1 MDSSTIGVLAAAHGN
16 ALSAGGHV
24 APGPAGRRTRRPRRG
39 PRLLSHSRPGPR
51 PLTWGRGPAMSVPA
65 ARLPGCPA
73 PAPGP
78 CGLGGRR
85 RLAGRCRCP
94 RACRDRPLPRQPGCH
109 HGLSPH
115 H

>member
-24 APGPAGRRTRRPRRG
+24 APCPAGRRTRRPRRG

-65 ARLPGCPA
+65 ARLPA
-73 PAPGP
+73 PAG
-78 CGLGGRR
+78 CEVASGW
-85 RLAGRCRCP
+85 
-94 RACRDRPLPRQPGCH
+94 RALPVSTDAP
-109 HGLSPH
+109 
-115 H
+115 